1 MKNIT
6 KYSKQIFISIA
17 SVITM
22 IVVVVF
28 IVSCGE
34 NDTPKET
41 TGTKEVVS
49 NKETT
54 TKETT
59 TKEET
64 TEETEEIETTE
75 NTTEVTTTEEV
86 STTQMPTT
94 VAPQPTT
101 PVPTT
106 TPAPTTSAPQPT
118 TPQPTTPVPTTTPAP
133 VVRGANGVIQET
145 LVWNS
150 KARQVEMPKSMTE
163 LKQLSS
169 SNEVAGWTALASQ
182 QGRRNIL
189 SDDIIFYETTE
200 SYITSIYGTP
210 YARKVYENDE
220 GVEIVYKYG
229 PSKPSDENEKIYI
242 CFGFFGSGEHSNT
255 LGSVSISNIEYYDR
269 IIEE

>member
-1 MKNIT
+1 MKNMT

-86 STTQMPTT
+86 STTQVPTT
-94 VAPQPTT
+94 VA
-101 PVPTT
+101 
-106 TPAPTTSAPQPT
+106 
-118 TPQPTTPVPTTTPAP
+118 PQPTTPVPTTTPAP
-133 VVRGANGVIQET
+133 VVRGANGVIKET
-145 LVWNS
+145 LVLNGRT
-150 KARQVEMPKSMTE
+150 KYGELPKSMTE
-163 LKQLSS
+163 LKQGSGD
-169 SNEVAGWTALASQ
+169 NAAAFWCVLASGG
-182 QGRRNIL
+182 GRRNIL
-189 SDDIIFYETTE
+189 SNDIVFYETTE

-210 YARKVYENDE
+210 YARRSDE
-220 GVEIVYKYG
+220 EYGDVEIVYRYG
-229 PSKPSDENEKIYI
+229 PSNPSDENERIYI
-242 CFGFFGSGEHSNT
+242 SFTFFGSENQT
-255 LGSVSISNIEYYDR
+255 LGGVVISNREYYR
-269 IIEE
+269 WINEE

>member
-64 TEETEEIETTE
+64 TEEIETTE

-86 STTQMPTT
+86 STTQVPTT

-118 TPQPTTPVPTTTPAP
+118 TPVPTTTPAP
-133 VVRGANGVIQET
+133 VVRGANGVIKET
-145 LVWNS
+145 LIWNS
-150 KARQVEMPKSMTE
+150 KTKQVEVPKSMTE

-169 SNEVAGWTALASQ
+169 NNAVAFWCILASDG
-182 QGRRNIL
+182 GRRNIL
-189 SDDIIFYETTE
+189 SNDIIFYETTE

-229 PSKPSDENEKIYI
+229 PSNPSEENERIYI
-242 CFGFFGSGEHSNT
+242 SFTFFGGGEHMDTLAGIVISNT
-255 LGSVSISNIEYYDR
+255 IYFDWIN
-269 IIEE
+269 EE

>member
-86 STTQMPTT
+86 STTQVPTT

-133 VVRGANGVIQET
+133 VVRGANGVIKET
-145 LVWNS
+145 LIWNS

-169 SNEVAGWTALASQ
+169 SNEVTGWTALASQ

-189 SDDIIFYETTE
+189 SNDIIFYETTE

-210 YARKVYENDE
+210 YARRSDE
-220 GVEIVYKYG
+220 EYGDVEIVYRYG
-229 PSKPSDENEKIYI
+229 PSNPSDENERIYI
-242 CFGFFGSGEHSNT
+242 SFTFFGSENQT
-255 LGSVSISNIEYYDR
+255 LGGVVISNIECYR
-269 IIEE
+269 WMNEE

>member
-86 STTQMPTT
+86 STTQVPTT
-94 VAPQPTT
+94 VA
-101 PVPTT
+101 
-106 TPAPTTSAPQPT
+106 
-118 TPQPTTPVPTTTPAP
+118 PQPTTPVPTTTPAP
-133 VVRGANGVIQET
+133 VVRGANGVIKET
-145 LVWNS
+145 LVLNGS
-150 KARQVEMPKSMTE
+150 ARQGELPKSMTE

-169 SNEVAGWTALASQ
+169 SNEVVGWTILASQ
-182 QGRRNIL
+182 EGRRNIL
-189 SDDIIFYETTE
+189 SNDIIFYETTE

-210 YARKVYENDE
+210 YARKVYEDC
-220 GVEIVYKYG
+220 GDVEIVYRYG
-229 PSKPSDENEKIYI
+229 PSNPSDERERIYI
-242 CFGFFGSGEHSNT
+242 SFTFFDSENQTLGGVVISNT
-255 LGSVSISNIEYYDR
+255 TYFDWIN
-269 IIEE
+269 EE

>member
-86 STTQMPTT
+86 STTQVPTT
-94 VAPQPTT
+94 VA
-101 PVPTT
+101 
-106 TPAPTTSAPQPT
+106 
-118 TPQPTTPVPTTTPAP
+118 PQPTTPVPTTTPAP
-133 VVRGANGVIQET
+133 VVRGANGVIKET
-145 LVWNS
+145 LVLNGS
-150 KARQVEMPKSMTE
+150 ARQGELPKSMTE

-169 SNEVAGWTALASQ
+169 SNEVVGWTILASQ
-182 QGRRNIL
+182 EGRRNIL
-189 SDDIIFYETTE
+189 SNDIIFYETTE

-229 PSKPSDENEKIYI
+229 PSNPSEENERIYI
-242 CFGFFGSGEHSNT
+242 SFTFFGGGEHMDTLAGIVISNT
-255 LGSVSISNIEYYDR
+255 IYFDWIN
-269 IIEE
+269 EE

>member
-34 NDTPKET
+34 NDTPKEI

-86 STTQMPTT
+86 STTQVPTT
-94 VAPQPTT
+94 VA
-101 PVPTT
+101 
-106 TPAPTTSAPQPT
+106 
-118 TPQPTTPVPTTTPAP
+118 PQPTTPVPTTTPAP
-133 VVRGANGVIQET
+133 VVRGANGVIKET
-145 LVWNS
+145 LVLNGRT
-150 KARQVEMPKSMTE
+150 KYGELPKSMTE
-163 LKQLSS
+163 LKQQ
-169 SNEVAGWTALASQ
+169 SNNNTTVGWCMLASEE
-182 QGRRNIL
+182 GRRNIL
-189 SDDIIFYETTE
+189 SNDIIFYETTE

-210 YARKVYENDE
+210 YARKVYEDC
-220 GVEIVYKYG
+220 GDVEIVYRYG
-229 PSKPSDENEKIYI
+229 PSNPSDERERIYI
-242 CFGFFGSGEHSNT
+242 SFTFFDSENQTLGGVVISNT
-255 LGSVSISNIEYYDR
+255 TYFDWIN
-269 IIEE
+269 EE

>member
-75 NTTEVTTTEEV
+75 NTTEVTTTQV
-86 STTQMPTT
+86 PTT

-133 VVRGANGVIQET
+133 VVRGANGVIKET
-145 LVWNS
+145 LVLNS
-150 KARQVEMPKSMTE
+150 NVRQVEIPKSMTE
-163 LKQLSS
+163 LRQI
-169 SNEVAGWTALASQ
+169 AGDNTSGGWCALASEE
-182 QGRRNIL
+182 GRRNIL
-189 SDDIIFYETTE
+189 SNEIIFYETTE

-210 YARKVYENDE
+210 CARRSDE
-220 GVEIVYKYG
+220 ADGAAEIVYRYG
-229 PSKPSDENEKIYI
+229 PSNPSDENERIYI

-255 LGSVSISNIEYYDR
+255 LGSVSISNIEYYDW
-269 IIEE
+269 INEE

>member
-22 IVVVVF
+22 VVVVVF

-64 TEETEEIETTE
+64 TEEIETTE

-86 STTQMPTT
+86 STTQVPTT

-106 TPAPTTSAPQPT
+106 SAPQPT
-118 TPQPTTPVPTTTPAP
+118 TPAPQPTPTPTPQPTTPAPQPTTPAP
-133 VVRGANGVIQET
+133 VVRGANGVIKET
-145 LVWNS
+145 LVLNGS
-150 KARQVEMPKSMTE
+150 ARQGELPKSMTE

-169 SNEVAGWTALASQ
+169 SNEVVGWTILANQ
-182 QGRRNIL
+182 EGRRNIL
-189 SDDIIFYETTE
+189 SNDIIFYETTE

-210 YARKVYENDE
+210 YARRSDE
-220 GVEIVYKYG
+220 EYGDVEIVYRYG
-229 PSKPSDENEKIYI
+229 PSNPSDENERIYI
-242 CFGFFGSGEHSNT
+242 SFTFFGSENQT
-255 LGSVSISNIEYYDR
+255 LGGVVISNIEYYR
-269 IIEE
+269 WMNEE

>member
-86 STTQMPTT
+86 STTQVPTT
-94 VAPQPTT
+94 VA
-101 PVPTT
+101 
-106 TPAPTTSAPQPT
+106 
-118 TPQPTTPVPTTTPAP
+118 PQPTTPVPTTTPAP
-133 VVRGANGVIQET
+133 VVRGANGVIKET
-145 LVWNS
+145 LVLNGS
-150 KARQVEMPKSMTE
+150 ARQGELPKSMTE

-169 SNEVAGWTALASQ
+169 SNEVVGWTILASQ
-182 QGRRNIL
+182 EGRRNIL
-189 SDDIIFYETTE
+189 SNDIIFYETTE

-210 YARKVYENDE
+210 CARRSDE
-220 GVEIVYKYG
+220 ADGAAEIVYRYG
-229 PSKPSDENEKIYI
+229 PSNPSDENERIYI
-242 CFGFFGSGEHSNT
+242 CQTVDKVQG
-255 LGSVSISNIEYYDR
+255 
-269 IIEE
+269 

>member
-86 STTQMPTT
+86 STTQVPTT

-133 VVRGANGVIQET
+133 VVRGANGVIKET
-145 LVWNS
+145 LVLNGS
-150 KARQVEMPKSMTE
+150 ARQGELPKSMTE

-169 SNEVAGWTALASQ
+169 SNEVVGWTILASQ
-182 QGRRNIL
+182 EGRRNIL
-189 SDDIIFYETTE
+189 SNDIIFYETTE

-210 YARKVYENDE
+210 YARKVYEDC
-220 GVEIVYKYG
+220 GDVEIVYRYG
-229 PSKPSDENEKIYI
+229 PSNPSDERERIYI
-242 CFGFFGSGEHSNT
+242 SFTFFDSENQTLGGVVISNT
-255 LGSVSISNIEYYDR
+255 TYFDWIN
-269 IIEE
+269 EE

>member
-41 TGTKEVVS
+41 TGAKEVVS

-94 VAPQPTT
+94 ITPQPTT

-133 VVRGANGVIQET
+133 VVRGANGVIKET
-145 LVWNS
+145 LVLNGRT
-150 KARQVEMPKSMTE
+150 RQGELPKSMTE
-163 LKQLSS
+163 LKQLSGTS
-169 SNEVAGWTALASQ
+169 EAVGWTALASQ
-182 QGRRNIL
+182 EGRRNIL
-189 SDDIIFYETTE
+189 SNDIIFYETTE

-210 YARKVYENDE
+210 CARRSDE
-220 GVEIVYKYG
+220 ADGAAEIVYRYG
-229 PSKPSDENEKIYI
+229 PSNPSDENERIYI

-255 LGSVSISNIEYYDR
+255 LGSVSISNREYYR
-269 IIEE
+269 WINEE

>member
-86 STTQMPTT
+86 STTQVPTT

-106 TPAPTTSAPQPT
+106 SAPQPT
-118 TPQPTTPVPTTTPAP
+118 TPAPQPAPTPTPQPTTPAP
-133 VVRGANGVIQET
+133 VVRGANGVIKEE
-145 LVWNS
+145 LLFSWIEHGEIRYCDV
-150 KARQVEMPKSMTE
+150 PKSMTE
-163 LKQLSS
+163 LKQGSGD
-169 SNEVAGWTALASQ
+169 NAAAFWCVLASGG
-182 QGRRNIL
+182 GRRNIL
-189 SDDIIFYETTE
+189 SNDIVFYETTE

-210 YARKVYENDE
+210 YARRSDE
-220 GVEIVYKYG
+220 EYGDVEIVYRYG
-229 PSKPSDENEKIYI
+229 PSNPSDENERIYI
-242 CFGFFGSGEHSNT
+242 SFTFFGSENQT
-255 LGSVSISNIEYYDR
+255 LGGVVISNREYYR
-269 IIEE
+269 WINEE

>member
-22 IVVVVF
+22 IVVAVF

-64 TEETEEIETTE
+64 TEEIETTE

-86 STTQMPTT
+86 STTQVPTT

-101 PVPTT
+101 PVPT
-106 TPAPTTSAPQPT
+106 PAPTTSAPQPT
-118 TPQPTTPVPTTTPAP
+118 TPAPQPTPTPTPQPTTPAP
-133 VVRGANGVIQET
+133 VVRGANGVIKET
-145 LVWNS
+145 LVLNGRT
-150 KARQVEMPKSMTE
+150 RQGELPKSMTE
-163 LKQLSS
+163 LKQLSGTS
-169 SNEVAGWTALASQ
+169 EAVGWTALASQ
-182 QGRRNIL
+182 EGRRNIL
-189 SDDIIFYETTE
+189 SNDIIFYETTE

-210 YARKVYENDE
+210 CARRSDE
-220 GVEIVYKYG
+220 ADGAAEIVYRYG
-229 PSKPSDENEKIYI
+229 PSNPSDENERIYI

-255 LGSVSISNIEYYDR
+255 LGSVSISNIEYYDW
-269 IIEE
+269 INEE

>member
-86 STTQMPTT
+86 STTQVPTT
-94 VAPQPTT
+94 VA
-101 PVPTT
+101 
-106 TPAPTTSAPQPT
+106 
-118 TPQPTTPVPTTTPAP
+118 PQPTTPVPTTTPAP
-133 VVRGANGVIQET
+133 VVRGANGVIKEE
-145 LVWNS
+145 LLFSWIEHGEIKYCDV
-150 KARQVEMPKSMTE
+150 PKSMTE
-163 LKQLSS
+163 LKQGSGD
-169 SNEVAGWTALASQ
+169 NAAAFWCVLASGG
-182 QGRRNIL
+182 GRRNIL
-189 SDDIIFYETTE
+189 SNDIIFYETTE

-229 PSKPSDENEKIYI
+229 PSNPSEENERIYI
-242 CFGFFGSGEHSNT
+242 SFTFFGGGEHMDTLAGIVISNT
-255 LGSVSISNIEYYDR
+255 IYFDWIN
-269 IIEE
+269 EE

>member
-1 MKNIT
+1 MEREIKNIT

-86 STTQMPTT
+86 STTQVPTT
-94 VAPQPTT
+94 VA
-101 PVPTT
+101 
-106 TPAPTTSAPQPT
+106 
-118 TPQPTTPVPTTTPAP
+118 PQPTTPVPTTTPAP
-133 VVRGANGVIQET
+133 VVRGANGVIKET
-145 LVWNS
+145 LIWNS
-150 KARQVEMPKSMTE
+150 KTKQVEVPKSMTE
-163 LKQLSS
+163 LKQLYS
-169 SNEVAGWTALASQ
+169 SNEVVGWTILASQ
-182 QGRRNIL
+182 EGRRNIL
-189 SDDIIFYETTE
+189 SNDIIFYETTE

-210 YARKVYENDE
+210 YARKVYDDDE

-229 PSKPSDENEKIYI
+229 PSNPSEENERIYI
-242 CFGFFGSGEHSNT
+242 SFTFFGGGEHMDT
-255 LGSVSISNIEYYDR
+255 LAGIVISNIEYYDW
-269 IIEE
+269 INEE

>member
-54 TKETT
+54 TRETT

-94 VAPQPTT
+94 I
-101 PVPTT
+101 
-106 TPAPTTSAPQPT
+106 

-133 VVRGANGVIQET
+133 VVRGANGVIKET
-145 LVWNS
+145 LIWNS

-189 SDDIIFYETTE
+189 SNDIIFYETTE

-229 PSKPSDENEKIYI
+229 PSNPSDENERIYI
-242 CFGFFGSGEHSNT
+242 SFTFFGSENQT
-255 LGSVSISNIEYYDR
+255 LGGVVISNIECYR
-269 IIEE
+269 WMNEE